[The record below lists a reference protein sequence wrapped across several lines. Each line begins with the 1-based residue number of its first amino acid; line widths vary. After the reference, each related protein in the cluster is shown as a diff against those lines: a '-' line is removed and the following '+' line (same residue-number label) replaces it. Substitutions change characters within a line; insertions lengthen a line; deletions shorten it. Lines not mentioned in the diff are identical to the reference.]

1 MVRYNKF
8 ICLLVQV
15 NSNEQLTS
23 THWAQ
28 LRTSYILLP
37 LLAIKLFEWI
47 VQQSLQLLSVVIH
60 VDWAKFKIIVLL
72 LLSFFSDLSEELSI
86 IKINLNRIWPVIFI
100 NIATSLF
107 QALSQWGRSK
117 KAGRWNK
124 NEVRERKRVG
134 QESL

>member
-72 LLSFFSDLSEELSI
+72 LLSFFSELSEELSI